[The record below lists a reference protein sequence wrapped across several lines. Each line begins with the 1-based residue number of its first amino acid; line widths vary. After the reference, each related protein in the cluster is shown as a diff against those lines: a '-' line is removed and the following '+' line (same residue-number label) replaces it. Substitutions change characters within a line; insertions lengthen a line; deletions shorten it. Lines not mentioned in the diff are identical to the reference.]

1 MSICLIYRLGSTRTD
16 CIRRFFP
23 STEPELESDWE
34 EVEAGESSENGPV
47 VEDRGG
53 AEAQHP
59 TSGASEET
67 RVELPDVPT
76 AEPVGNEHASKNL
89 EPTDEEKC

>member
-1 MSICLIYRLGSTRTD
+1 MRTD

-34 EVEAGESSENGPV
+34 EIEAGESAENGPV
-47 VEDRGG
+47 VKDTQ
-53 AEAQHP
+53 A

-67 RVELPDVPT
+67 KVELPDVPT
-76 AEPVGNEHASKNL
+76 GSPVGNEHGSKELGPKYEN
-89 EPTDEEKC
+89 KH

>member
-1 MSICLIYRLGSTRTD
+1 MSICLICRLGSTRTD

-34 EVEAGESSENGPV
+34 EVEAGESAENGPV
-47 VEDRGG
+47 VEDIGG
-53 AEAQHP
+53 AEAEHP

-67 RVELPDVPT
+67 KVELSDVPT
-76 AEPVGNEHASKNL
+76 AETVGNEHASKKL
-89 EPTDEEKC
+89 EPTDEVRC